1 VRTRSTE
8 PGPPGRCRGHP
19 GADCIKKRGSIFYGI
34 SIEFPGDA
42 TIYSVKFR
50 WVAPRYTGGEELLG
64 YEVPSVGRSKMWKG
78 NQQRHWRIIAGAVD
92 LQ

>member
-1 VRTRSTE
+1 MSEIKLYERVVSWNPGREVRTRSTE

-50 WVAPRYTGGEELLG
+50 WVAPRYTGGEELLATR
-64 YEVPSVGRSKMWKG
+64 Y
-78 NQQRHWRIIAGAVD
+78 QA
-92 LQ
+92 